1 MVDMSFNK
9 MLVSATLAG
18 VLAFPGTARA
28 HCDTLD
34 GPVVKAAQRALAT
47 GNVTPALIWVEP
59 AAEAE
64 VRDVF
69 TRTMAVRQLNA
80 AARELADR
88 YFHETVVR
96 LHRAGEGEPF
106 SGVEPAGYDV
116 GPAIPAAD
124 RALESASLS
133 ALAGMLSAEID
144 VTLQK
149 HFSEVLAARAAMT
162 EGDVRSGRAY
172 VKAYVEFMH
181 YVERLHDAATSEVHG
196 LHDGDA
202 VDPRK

>member
-1 MVDMSFNK
+1 MTLTSRLLKPAVA
-9 MLVSATLAG
+9 VSTLLF
-18 VLAFPGTARA
+18 VLALPATARA

-47 GNVTPALIWVEP
+47 GNVTPALIWVQP

-69 TRTMAVRQLNA
+69 TRTMAVRQLSA

-88 YFHETVVR
+88 YFYETVVR

-106 SGVEPAGYDV
+106 TGIEPAGYDV

-124 RALESASLS
+124 RALESASLD
-133 ALAGMLSAEID
+133 ALTRMLTADID
-144 VTLQK
+144 VTLRT
-149 HFSEVLAARAAMT
+149 HFDEVLAARAAMT
-162 EGDVRSGRAY
+162 DGDVPSGRAY
-172 VKAYVEFMH
+172 VKVYVEFMH
-181 YVERLHDAATSEVHG
+181 YVERLHEAATSEVHG
-196 LHDGDA
+196 LHDRDE
-202 VDPRK
+202 P